1 MKPGGRPVHEPALG
15 LWTMIAIAVG
25 VVVVIAVVIDVSCY
39 FMSGCGVTMCIC
51 VRLCDRQAPGDA
63 DDTAELKETNNK
75 NNDVEATPVQ
85 PVLQAPADDR
95 YFLASVADYPLGRI
109 GSCLRPGM
117 VWGPGPFIVNVFVA
131 ITMFSDQELHRVR
144 ITRRDDSTMFT
155 MISDL
160 VQYIVLV
167 ESIFVFIV

>member
-1 MKPGGRPVHEPALG
+1 MHEPALG

-117 VWGPGPFIVNVFVA
+117 V
-131 ITMFSDQELHRVR
+131 
-144 ITRRDDSTMFT
+144 
-155 MISDL
+155 
-160 VQYIVLV
+160 
-167 ESIFVFIV
+167 

>member
-109 GSCLRPGM
+109 GSCLRPARHG
-117 VWGPGPFIVNVFVA
+117 VGARPVHCEFF
-131 ITMFSDQELHRVR
+131 
-144 ITRRDDSTMFT
+144 RRDHDVQRSGTTQSPDHSTR
-155 MISDL
+155 
-160 VQYIVLV
+160 
-167 ESIFVFIV
+167 